1 MYFLKIKRRR
11 KVLKMKSKWFFCFL
25 VFLGLVLSGCD
36 NGTGTDSNDITGG
49 GNNDVPKTTFTR
61 GIPDL
66 DIQTTFTNNGT
77 ANANYYLTWTSVTG
91 SIKYNVY
98 RATER
103 TGDGYKMEEIDSTDE
118 LIYSAREMGSNE
130 DEIRVVYY
138 WVTST
143 TLDGETNR
151 PSNGGVKVTYTF
163 VKKERSLDPFTG
175 QYNTTKDG
183 SVTHVV
189 DQNGS

>member
-1 MYFLKIKRRR
+1 MHFLKIKRKR
-11 KVLKMKSKWFFCFL
+11 KVLKMKSQWFFCFL
-25 VFLGLVLSGCD
+25 VSLGIVFTGCD
-36 NGTGTDSNDITGG
+36 NGTGSNDVTGG
-49 GNNDVPKTTFTR
+49 GNVPKTTFTR
-61 GIPDL
+61 GIPDS
-66 DIQTTFTNNGT
+66 DVETTFTNNGT

-98 RATER
+98 RAIER
-103 TGDGYKMEEIDSTDE
+103 TGAGYKMEELDPADE
-118 LIYSAREMGSNE
+118 LIYSDREMGADE

-175 QYNTTKDG
+175 QYVTTKNG

-189 DQNGS
+189 EQNGS